1 MGKLRMSRRRML
13 AGAAAASGIGA
24 IYRMAEGPAM
34 GQTQT
39 PPAGQG
45 GRGGGTP
52 AGGAAGR
59 GGAPGQAGRGVGRG
73 AVRYGPTNKY
83 SAPSDLRITDIRSL
97 RIAANFDYPII
108 KVYTN
113 QDVYGLGEVRDAG
126 NEALALAMK
135 PMLVGRN
142 PLDVSGILQTVRPW
156 AGAGR
161 QGGGYSAIDI
171 ALNDI
176 TGKVYGVPI
185 WRLLGDK
192 KRDRVRMYCDTTG
205 TSDPKK
211 YGERMAARKKLG
223 FTFFKMDVT
232 TTFIGGRP
240 GALDAAGV
248 PTDKGLEYGG
258 ELIAAVRD
266 AIGADA
272 PLSVDASSLRC
283 ASVHDGVRAGR
294 AFEKYHLEW
303 LEDLFGTS
311 GFWRWKD
318 FKDIRSRTTTP
329 LLTGEDAF
337 GLEEGFQ
344 PLIDNRAVDVIHP
357 DHGTSGACRETK
369 RIADYAWKREQIPT
383 AIHMAGS
390 PLATFAAVHTA
401 ATLDSFVAM
410 ECHAVDFISWW
421 QELVTGVSQPL
432 INQGYI
438 AVPDTPGLGVELNE
452 KVVKE
457 HLRYPGY
464 FDPSPKWDESIN
476 PRGAGGPWPHFNV
489 DGVWVNERT
498 VDY

>member
-1 MGKLRMSRRRML
+1 ML
-13 AGAAAASGIGA
+13 GWAAAASGVGA
-24 IYRMAEGPAM
+24 IFTMSA
-34 GQTQT
+34 
-39 PPAGQG
+39 AGQQAGAAGQQGGAAGPRGAAGRSGAPGQGG
-45 GRGGGTP
+45 GRGGG
-52 AGGAAGR
+52 R
-59 GGAPGQAGRGVGRG
+59 GG
-73 AVRYGPTNKY
+73 AVRYGPTNKL

-108 KVYTN
+108 KIFTN

-142 PLDVSGILQTVRPW
+142 PLDVSGILQSVRSW
-156 AGAGR
+156 SGHGR

-176 TGKVYGVPI
+176 TGKVYGVPV

-192 KRDRVRMYCDTTG
+192 KRDRVRLYCDTTG
-205 TSDPKK
+205 TSDAKK

-232 TTFIGGRP
+232 TNFIGGKP
-240 GALDAAGV
+240 GALDAGGV

-283 ASVHDGVRAGR
+283 ASVHDGIRAAR

-303 LEDLFGTS
+303 LEDLFGTG

-318 FKDIRSRTTTP
+318 FKDIRANTTTP

-357 DHGTSGACRETK
+357 DHGTSGGCRETK
-369 RIADYAWKREQIPT
+369 RIADYAWQRERIPT

-421 QELVTGVSQPL
+421 QELVAGVEQPL
-432 INQGYI
+432 INQGYLT
-438 AVPDTPGLGVELNE
+438 VPDAPGLGVELNE

-464 FDPSPKWDESIN
+464 FEPSTKWDESIN